1 MSLWVLALSL
11 LLLLC
16 ASSSAGEVILVEAE
30 GFQERGGW
38 VVDQQFMDQ
47 MGSPFL
53 LAHGLGE
60 PVADAS
66 TTVKV
71 AEAGTYQVYVRTRDW
86 VAPHGPGKFQVLV
99 DGQPLK
105 PAFGTQGDGKW
116 FWQDGGRVELKAG
129 TVKVA
134 LKDLTG
140 FEGRC
145 DAVLFVKDGA
155 VKPPDD
161 LTGMAAFRRKALGL
175 PEKPQD
181 AGMFDLVVVGG
192 GVAGTCAAISAAR
205 LGLKVAL
212 IQDRPVLGGNN
223 SSEIRVHRGGGV
235 GGPFPKNN
243 DVLNDL
249 GSSGRGNAGAAESY
263 GDAPKLKAVQAEKN
277 IALFLNTHVFAVEKD
292 AERIKAVIG
301 KGVLTGEELRFAG
314 AFFADCTGDGTVGF
328 LGGADF
334 RQGRES
340 KAETGEALAP
350 EKADR
355 QTMGSS
361 NLWYSKQTVG
371 PAPFPECPWALKA
384 TSEATK
390 GDWEWESGFTLDQ
403 VADAEKVRDH
413 NLRAIYGT
421 WDYTK
426 NRGPNKAK
434 HASLKLDWVA
444 YVAGKRESRRLLGDV
459 ILTQQD
465 VVEQRPFPDACFVTT
480 WTIDLHYPMPANTKD
495 FAGEEFRSVAKHV
508 TIKPYAVPF
517 RCLYSRNVP
526 NLFMAGRNISVTHV
540 ALGTVRVMNT
550 TGMMG
555 TVVGRAAYLCGKLN
569 VGPREL
575 YSQHLDELKRLLANP
590 LAP

>member
-1 MSLWVLALSL
+1 MSLWVLTLS

-16 ASSSAGEVILVEAE
+16 ASSLAAEMILIEAE

-66 TTVKV
+66 TTAKV
-71 AEAGTYQVYVRTRDW
+71 AEAGTYQVHVRTRDW

-116 FWQDGGRVELKAG
+116 IWQDGGRVELKAG
-129 TVKVA
+129 TIQLA

-155 VKPPDD
+155 VKPPGD
-161 LTGMAAFRRKALGL
+161 LTEMAAFRRKALGL
-175 PEKPQD
+175 PEKPKD
-181 AGMFDLVVVGG
+181 AGTFDLVVVGG

-223 SSEIRVHRGGGV
+223 SSEIRVHRGGEF
-235 GGPFPKNN
+235 GGPFPKNS
-243 DVLNDL
+243 DVLSGL
-249 GSSGRGNAGAAESY
+249 GSGGKGNAGSAESY
-263 GDAPKLKAVQAEKN
+263 GDAQKLKAVQAEKN
-277 IALFLNTHVFAVEKD
+277 VALFLNTHVSAAEKD
-292 AERIKAVIG
+292 GGRIKAVIG

-314 AFFADCTGDGTVGF
+314 TLFADCTGDGTVGF
-328 LGGADF
+328 LAGADF

-340 KAETGEALAP
+340 KADTGEALAP
-350 EKADR
+350 EKTDR
-355 QTMGSS
+355 QTMGAS
-361 NLWYSKQTVG
+361 NLWYSKETSA

-384 TSEATK
+384 KSEATK
-390 GDWEWESGFTLDQ
+390 ADWDWESGFTLDQ

-413 NLRAIYGT
+413 NFRAVYGT

-426 NRGPNKAK
+426 NRSPNKAK
-434 HASLKLDWVA
+434 YANLKLDWVA

-459 ILTQQD
+459 ILAQQD
-465 VVEQRPFPDACFVTT
+465 IEEQRPFPDACFVTT
-480 WTIDLHYPMPANTKD
+480 WTIDLHYPMPGNTKD
-495 FAGEEFRSVAKHV
+495 FAGEEFRSIAKHLKV
-508 TIKPYAVPF
+508 KPYAVPF

-526 NLFMAGRNISVTHV
+526 NLFMAGRDISVTHV